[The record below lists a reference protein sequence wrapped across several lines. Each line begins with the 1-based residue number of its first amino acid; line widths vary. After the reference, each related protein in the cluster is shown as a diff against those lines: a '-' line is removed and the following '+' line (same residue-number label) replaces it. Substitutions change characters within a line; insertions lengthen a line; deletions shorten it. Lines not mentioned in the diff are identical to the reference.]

1 MYQDP
6 TFTNNRVVAK
16 GNYAAFVGPIHV
28 EYQHRYRGVLTSHL
42 PHSHRHLANDGS
54 SNSLM
59 LSEVRTRANPLDQR
73 GTWALGWTG
82 STLLSFDMHD
92 QSIDLTLGNSGYT
105 PWSASL
111 GQAQPPNNQGS
122 NLDMLYVC
130 PDPAEAQLRRMPC
143 NTFGTGSNNYMSAA
157 PRSEHPGCVNV
168 AYADGHVTIL
178 TNNVDEFLMAR
189 LISIED
195 GESVSPP

>member
-1 MYQDP
+1 
-6 TFTNNRVVAK
+6 
-16 GNYAAFVGPIHV
+16 
-28 EYQHRYRGVLTSHL
+28 
-42 PHSHRHLANDGS
+42 
-54 SNSLM
+54 M